1 MNKKILIP
9 TIALLAALLI
19 VPAMGS
25 SARAATVVIGGGW
38 IIDEDG
44 NHANFAFNFDSALN
58 GQVQYSVSGEWHMSS
73 TNITSFTHRDENMPT
88 WVEIRGT
95 CRVTDLITGLT
106 DDDVFQLEVED
117 FGEPGGEDHPEGNL
131 GDWIIMYVGGEGA
144 GTPYWYCSWEG
155 PGPGD
160 PTGQHIDGGNILHMG
175 EEGPYPPPP

>member
-1 MNKKILIP
+1 MRACKKILIP

-19 VPAMGS
+19 VPA
-25 SARAATVVIGGGW
+25 RADTRADTMVIGGGW

-44 NHANFAFNFDSALN
+44 HHANFAFNVDSNLN

-73 TNITSFTHRDENMPT
+73 TGITGFRHRDASCPT

-95 CRVTDLITGLT
+95 CRVTDLSTGLT
-106 DDDVFQLEVED
+106 YDDVFQLEVED
-117 FGEPGGEDHPEGNL
+117 FGEPGGEGHPEGNL

-155 PGPGD
+155 VGPGP

-175 EEGPYPPPP
+175 LLGPYP